1 MVNKRVRRELLAGLK
16 ISHQALS
23 QRAKRLKEKHGP
35 MTTDE
40 AVYVIAHQEGIDL
53 GRYLPLHILDRIRS
67 LVPREVKAQLPEER
81 IARRRTRISRK
92 GRGVVSYP
100 LIKEQFIRRAV
111 AIGEE
116 TFPQL
121 VVLENSIRVLIEKTL
136 SAVRSDWWIALVPK
150 NIQRR
155 VQQTIDK
162 EKKYPYRERRGNKP
176 LMYCNFVDL
185 KEIVIANRIH
195 FQGVIVDI
203 DWFKAR
209 MDEVYMAR
217 NNLAHSVLLSND
229 DISRITLLYRDWA
242 RLLEAAKIK

>member
-1 MVNKRVRRELLAGLK
+1 VVNKSVRRELLARLK

-53 GRYLPLHILDRIRS
+53 GRYLPLDILDRIRS
-67 LVPREVKAQLPEER
+67 LVPREVKAQLAEVE
-81 IARRRTRISRK
+81 IARRRIRIIRK
-92 GRGVVSYP
+92 GRGVASYP

-155 VQQTIDK
+155 VQQTINK

-176 LMYCNFVDL
+176 LMYCNFADL

-195 FQGVIVDI
+195 FQGVIVDTN
-203 DWFKAR
+203 WFNAR